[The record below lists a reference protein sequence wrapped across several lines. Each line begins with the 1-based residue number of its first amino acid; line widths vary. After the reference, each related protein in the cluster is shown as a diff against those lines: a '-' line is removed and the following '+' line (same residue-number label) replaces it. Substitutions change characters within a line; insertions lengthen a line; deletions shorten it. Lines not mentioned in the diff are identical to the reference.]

1 MKELVDV
8 LTAGDLAKV
17 TEVINNVWKQINT
30 WGAPEE

>member
-17 TEVINNVWKQINT
+17 TEVINNVWKQINI